1 MTEKDTR
8 LIQQA
13 NNTDYIY
20 WSSIEYL
27 IEQADSEETKSELK
41 RIMNHKYH
49 QEEHFAGT
57 Y

>member
-1 MTEKDTR
+1 MTEKDR
-8 LIQQA
+8 SLIQEA
-13 NNTDYIY
+13 NSIDYIY

-27 IEQADSEETKSELK
+27 IEQADSDEAKSELN

>member
-1 MTEKDTR
+1 MTEKDR
-8 LIQQA
+8 SLIKQA
-13 NNTDYIY
+13 NSIDYIY

-27 IEQADSEETKSELK
+27 IEQVDSEEAKSELK

>member
-1 MTEKDTR
+1 MTEKDTH
-8 LIQQA
+8 LIREAQD
-13 NNTDYIY
+13 TDYIY

-27 IEQADSEETKSELK
+27 IEQADSEEAKSELK

-49 QEEHFAGT
+49 LEEHFAGT